1 METEN
6 CEARKGA
13 GERKK
18 GRAAAWASRL
28 LVLASLALL
37 LYTCHI
43 CCPEAEQAAR
53 GWLTRGEQS
62 RAAQAFSAVAQS
74 LREGDGVTEAFSAG
88 YQVLTGDEN

>member
-43 CCPEAEQAAR
+43 CCPEGGAGGAR
-53 GWLTRGEQS
+53 L
-62 RAAQAFSAVAQS
+62 AY
-74 LREGDGVTEAFSAG
+74 EG
-88 YQVLTGDEN
+88 